1 MTFTYGRRAARWV
14 AIATV
19 TGGFVA
25 LVLAAPSSADSWNE
39 IITVDPCKKPWTQ
52 LCKNIP
58 SWDTHYST
66 RSNVWITADPTHCS
80 DIIARVRIDGRVV
93 GSDLLGPGKVPR
105 RIECRRANTPS
116 ACKPKALQEDATG
129 DSCLHGA
136 APCTSRSWGQSS
148 LSMGR
153 MESSAFW
160 HCGTG
165 PKGRA

>member
-39 IITVDPCKKPWTQ
+39 KITVDPCKKPWTQ

-93 GSDLLGPGKVPR
+93 GSDLLGPGESTAAYRVPAGEHTVGVQAEGVAGGCNR
-105 RIECRRANTPS
+105 GFLS
-116 ACKPKALQEDATG
+116 AWGGTVHFQKL
-129 DSCLHGA
+129 GA
-136 APCTSRSWGQSS
+136 EQPID
-148 LSMGR
+148 
-153 MESSAFW
+153 
-160 HCGTG
+160 G
-165 PKGRA
+165 PNGE